1 MYIHT
6 CIRVAYDKIKNI
18 VYIST
23 TFLFWMKFAN
33 VTLKVKSQLN
43 KSMHT
48 YIEAKTWEH
57 FKNKNRQQVTLF
69 MYKVHHKPRRKH
81 LFQNRQLFSSMQY
94 VHVLNYIQT
103 LIQRVLKKMTSSLW
117 APNCFPMHINLLIK

>member
-69 MYKVHHKPRRKH
+69 TRYIT
-81 LFQNRQLFSSMQY
+81 NRDENTFFRTGSFFSSMQY
-94 VHVLNYIQT
+94 IHMLNYIQT